1 MSKKEKNE
9 TYPAVSQEL
18 LKKAEIVGTLTKKK
32 KKTLIVK
39 NFKKKS
45 ETNFPFGAG
54 CLSMTHL

>member
-32 KKTLIVK
+32 KK
-39 NFKKKS
+39 NFNSKKLKKKS
-45 ETNFPFGAG
+45 QKPISPLE
-54 CLSMTHL
+54 LVVYL

>member
-32 KKTLIVK
+32 KKKL
-39 NFKKKS
+39 
-45 ETNFPFGAG
+45 
-54 CLSMTHL
+54 